1 MVFEWSRFVVRFTKF
16 TLLLI
21 GLLACAGQSIAQGS
35 KELFRGVSARYSTFT
50 TYEFEGTE
58 RVSLPG
64 TDCTLEFNINVAA
77 AIPDFAEGMQAKGTK
92 LTSACLAAMEKL
104 GSVHVPGDWSH
115 FRSMGEGVLGVIA
128 LPDEV
133 VKLTDQ
139 EIHCVVMDVQ
149 YDDYYRKLRSYD
161 GPVRYWVDSESN
173 LIRKVQFAEM
183 SAEGRQRRG
192 WLRMWL
198 LGNRLRWSANPR
210 QILNC

>member
-1 MVFEWSRFVVRFTKF
+1 
-16 TLLLI
+16 
-21 GLLACAGQSIAQGS
+21 
-35 KELFRGVSARYSTFT
+35 
-50 TYEFEGTE
+50 
-58 RVSLPG
+58 
-64 TDCTLEFNINVAA
+64 
-77 AIPDFAEGMQAKGTK
+77 
-92 LTSACLAAMEKL
+92 MEKL

-173 LIRKVQFAEM
+173 LIRKCSSPKCPRRGGSGVAGSGCGYLET
-183 SAEGRQRRG
+183 ACVGRQTR
-192 WLRMWL
+192 
-198 LGNRLRWSANPR
+198 AKF
-210 QILNC
+210 